1 MRANAN
7 EFIITSSKKESSYIL
22 ENITS
27 EISPEEPGKKP
38 GDKRAGVL
46 GFLIDTFETL
56 LLALLL
62 FLVING
68 VSSRVRVE
76 NISMKPTLQPGN
88 LLLVNKLAYKWGEP
102 KHGDVIVFHYQG
114 SKNDDYIKRLIGLP
128 GDVVTV
134 KNRIV
139 YVNDVG
145 LTEPYIADL
154 PAYEGSWTVPENSV
168 FVLGDNRN
176 NSSDSH
182 QWGFVDMKDI
192 VGKALFIYWPL
203 DQIRSLTMPDLV
215 KAAQ

>member
-1 MRANAN
+1 
-7 EFIITSSKKESSYIL
+7 L

-27 EISPEEPGKKP
+27 EITPEEPGKKP

-46 GFLIDTFETL
+46 GFLVDTFETL

-139 YVNDVG
+139 YVNDIG

-154 PAYEGSWTVPENSV
+154 PAYEGSWTVPEGNV

-203 DQIRSLTMPDLV
+203 DAARSLTMPDLV

>member
-27 EISPEEPGKKP
+27 EIIPEEPGKKP
-38 GDKRAGVL
+38 GDKRSGIL

-56 LLALLL
+56 ILALLL

>member
-1 MRANAN
+1 M
-7 EFIITSSKKESSYIL
+7 

-27 EISPEEPGKKP
+27 EITPEEPGKKP

-139 YVNDVG
+139 YVNDIG

-154 PAYEGSWTVPENSV
+154 PAYEGSWIVPEGNV

-203 DQIRSLTMPDLV
+203 DAARSLTMPDLV

>member
-1 MRANAN
+1 MKL
-7 EFIITSSKKESSYIL
+7 IIKESSFIL

-27 EISPEEPGKKP
+27 EITPEEPGKKP

-139 YVNDVG
+139 YVNDIG

-154 PAYEGSWTVPENSV
+154 PAYEGSWTVPEGNV

-203 DQIRSLTMPDLV
+203 DAARSLTMPDLV

>member
-1 MRANAN
+1 M
-7 EFIITSSKKESSYIL
+7 

-27 EISPEEPGKKP
+27 EITPEEPGKKP

-46 GFLIDTFETL
+46 GFLVDTFETL

-139 YVNDVG
+139 YVNDIG

-154 PAYEGSWTVPENSV
+154 PAYEGSWTVPEGNV

-203 DQIRSLTMPDLV
+203 DAARSLTMPDLV

>member
-1 MRANAN
+1 
-7 EFIITSSKKESSYIL
+7 L

-27 EISPEEPGKKP
+27 EITPEEPGKKP

-139 YVNDVG
+139 YVNDIG

-154 PAYEGSWTVPENSV
+154 PAYEGSWIVPEGNV

-203 DQIRSLTMPDLV
+203 DAARSLTMPDLV

>member
-1 MRANAN
+1 M
-7 EFIITSSKKESSYIL
+7 

-27 EISPEEPGKKP
+27 EITPEEPGKNP

-139 YVNDVG
+139 YVNDIG

-154 PAYEGSWTVPENSV
+154 PAYEGSWIVPEGNV

-203 DQIRSLTMPDLV
+203 DAARSLTMPDLV

>member
-1 MRANAN
+1 MKL
-7 EFIITSSKKESSYIL
+7 IIKESSFIL

-27 EISPEEPGKKP
+27 EITPEEPGKKP

-139 YVNDVG
+139 YVNDIG

-154 PAYEGSWTVPENSV
+154 PAYEGSWTVPEGNV

-203 DQIRSLTMPDLV
+203 DAARSLTMPDLA

>member
-1 MRANAN
+1 
-7 EFIITSSKKESSYIL
+7 
-22 ENITS
+22 
-27 EISPEEPGKKP
+27 
-38 GDKRAGVL
+38 L

-56 LLALLL
+56 ILALLL

>member
-1 MRANAN
+1 
-7 EFIITSSKKESSYIL
+7 
-22 ENITS
+22 
-27 EISPEEPGKKP
+27 
-38 GDKRAGVL
+38 
-46 GFLIDTFETL
+46 
-56 LLALLL
+56 
-62 FLVING
+62 
-68 VSSRVRVE
+68 
-76 NISMKPTLQPGN
+76 
-88 LLLVNKLAYKWGEP
+88 
-102 KHGDVIVFHYQG
+102 
-114 SKNDDYIKRLIGLP
+114 LIGLP

-139 YVNDVG
+139 YVNDIG

-154 PAYEGSWTVPENSV
+154 PAYEGSWTVPEGNV

-203 DQIRSLTMPDLV
+203 DAARSLTMPDLV

>member
-1 MRANAN
+1 M
-7 EFIITSSKKESSYIL
+7 

-27 EISPEEPGKKP
+27 EITPEEPGKKP

-139 YVNDVG
+139 YVNDIG

-154 PAYEGSWTVPENSV
+154 PAYEGSWTVPEGNV

-203 DQIRSLTMPDLV
+203 DAARSLTMPDLV